1 MLLMLL
7 AAPVRAATV
16 VELFTSQSCSSCP
29 PADALLTEL
38 DRSRPDLL
46 VLAYHV
52 TYWDRLGWRD
62 PYSLQASTDRQRSY
76 AARWP
81 DDGLYT
87 PQIVV
92 QGTHQAVGSDRAA
105 VQAALGAPRPAPV
118 ALTLTTDAAGLRI
131 DVGAGAGLGR
141 GSLMLVGFDPTHT
154 TPVGGGENG
163 GRTLMETNVV
173 RSVTRVGV
181 WDGGPVHLAAA
192 RPAGER
198 VAVLLQ
204 ADDGAILASATP
216 TSATP
221 ASATVTSATVARAT
235 VAR

>member
-1 MLLMLL
+1 MRALVLLMLL
-7 AAPVRAATV
+7 TAPVHAATV

-38 DRSRPDLL
+38 DHSRPDLL

-62 PYSLQASTDRQRSY
+62 PYSLQASTDRQRAY

-81 DDGLYT
+81 QDGLYT
-87 PQIVV
+87 PQLVV
-92 QGTHQAVGSDRAA
+92 QGAHQAVGSDRAA

-118 ALTLTTDAAGLRI
+118 TLALAADAAGLRI
-131 DVGAGAGLGR
+131 DAGAGAGR
-141 GSLMLVGFDPTHT
+141 GTFMLVGYDPMHT
-154 TPVGGGENG
+154 TRIGGGENG
-163 GRTLMETNVV
+163 GRTLTETNVV
-173 RSVTRVGV
+173 RSVTRIGTWVGA
-181 WDGGPVHLAAA
+181 PVQLAAS

-204 ADDGAILASATP
+204 AEDGTILASATP
-216 TSATP
+216 
-221 ASATVTSATVARAT
+221 VR
-235 VAR
+235 

>member
-29 PADALLTEL
+29 PADALLTEI
-38 DRSRPDLL
+38 DRSRPDVL

-87 PQIVV
+87 PQMVV

-105 VQAALGAPRPAPV
+105 VKAALGAPRPAPV

-131 DVGAGAGLGR
+131 DVGGGAGAGAGLGR
-141 GSLMLVGFDPTHT
+141 GSFMLVGFDPTHT
-154 TPVGGGENG
+154 TRIGGGENG

-173 RSVTRVGV
+173 RSVTNIGV

-204 ADDGAILASATP
+204 ADDGTIL
-216 TSATP
+216 
-221 ASATVTSATVARAT
+221 ASATVTSATVAR
-235 VAR
+235 